1 MPRSLRVGGRSSK
14 QKPKHARRLFVSV
27 DEAANRSRDSEV
39 AAVFFAAALCSA
51 SFELKEAQPRVA
63 RHRRRGRTGTGQ
75 IHDIPTHFLCTFWGV
90 EFYNLHSLQL
100 RKAATQSLDPE
111 HQA

>member
-39 AAVFFAAALCSA
+39 AAVFFAAAFCFVF
-51 SFELKEAQPRVA
+51 FEPKETQPRMA
-63 RHRRRGRTGTGQ
+63 RQRRHTREEDQEDQPKSQQESHKAGGTAEPAGRCV
-75 IHDIPTHFLCTFWGV
+75 L
-90 EFYNLHSLQL
+90 
-100 RKAATQSLDPE
+100 
-111 HQA
+111 

>member
-39 AAVFFAAALCSA
+39 AAVFFAAAFCFV
-51 SFELKEAQPRVA
+51 SFELKETQPRMA
-63 RHRRRGRTGTGQ
+63 RQRRLSREEDQKERPQQRRRPAEKKTKKATGQ
-75 IHDIPTHFLCTFWGV
+75 RAGIILAG
-90 EFYNLHSLQL
+90 
-100 RKAATQSLDPE
+100 A
-111 HQA
+111 